1 MLVLQAQFHRI
12 LQEAGFGPGRDASG
26 VSLGDPA
33 NAHASDLL
41 LVSVHARGC

>member
-1 MLVLQAQFHRI
+1 MFESQAQFHRI

-26 VSLGDPA
+26 LGSGDPA